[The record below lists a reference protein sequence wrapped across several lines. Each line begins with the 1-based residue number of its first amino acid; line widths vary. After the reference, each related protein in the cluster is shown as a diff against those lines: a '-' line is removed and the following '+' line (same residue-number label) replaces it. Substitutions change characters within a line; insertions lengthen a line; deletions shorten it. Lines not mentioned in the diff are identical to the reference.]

1 MKRLSDKVCMIT
13 GAGKGIGASTA
24 MKFAEEGAVVE
35 LCDVDVASGNRTTE
49 SIRNAG
55 GKASF
60 TETDVT
66 DERSVASWVNEVIDR
81 NGRIDVLF
89 NNAGIS
95 AVGRIDEIDRDTWD
109 RVMSVNLT
117 GVYLMCKHVLPIMM
131 NQRKGSVI
139 NMSSSVA
146 ELGLLRRAA
155 YAATKGAILS
165 MTKSMQV
172 DYAPYNIRIN
182 ALLPG
187 TIFTPFVQDYL
198 RRSYKRDIDSAIGEL
213 KKRQLA
219 DSLGD
224 PEDVAWAAVYLASD
238 ESKYVMG
245 TGLIVDGG
253 TTCGKPF

>member
-24 MKFAEEGAVVE
+24 MKFAEEGAIVE
-35 LCDVDVASGNRTTE
+35 LCDVDAASGHKTAQ
-49 SIRNAG
+49 SIRDAG
-55 GKASF
+55 GSASF
-60 TETDVT
+60 KVADVT
-66 DERSVASWVNEVIDR
+66 DQRSVAAWVDEVMAR

-89 NNAGIS
+89 NNAGVS
-95 AVGRIDEIDRDTWD
+95 AVGRIDEIERDTWD
-109 RVMSVNLT
+109 RVISVNLT
-117 GVYLMCKHVLPIMM
+117 GVYLVCKYALPVMM
-131 NQRKGSVI
+131 KQRNGSVI

-172 DYAPYNIRIN
+172 DYAPYNIRVN

-187 TIFTPFVQDYL
+187 TIFTPFVEDYL
-198 RRSYKRDIDSAIGEL
+198 KRAYNMNIDSAISEL

-219 DSLGD
+219 ESLGD
-224 PEDVAWAAVYLASD
+224 PNDVAWAAVYLASD
-238 ESKYVMG
+238 ESRYVMG
-245 TGLIVDGG
+245 TGLVVDGG